1 MRSLSIK
8 KAIERL
14 DIHVAGDRLHQKNPV
29 EQLCH
34 KRLAR
39 DVQSK
44 VEIPDHLRK
53 VRHKPRESRKRVE
66 AGPNA
71 PLLKRMV
78 RNPQSLEKDYF
89 KKVDVERMQLQPRER
104 ITFPQ
109 IVQEEL
115 RRDKKVRKIQA
126 MSYHLQPATI
136 NIPSVDEWLGVQ
148 RDQSE

>member
-8 KAIERL
+8 KAIKRL
-14 DIHVAGDRLHQKNPV
+14 DVYVVGDRLHQKKSV

-34 KRLAR
+34 KRLER

-53 VRHKPRESRKRVE
+53 ENHKLRPSRKKAE
-66 AGPNA
+66 AAPNA

-89 KKVDVERMQLQPRER
+89 RKVEMERMRLEPRER

-109 IVQEEL
+109 IVKEEL

-126 MSYHLQPATI
+126 MSYHIQPSTI
-136 NIPSVDEWLGVQ
+136 NIPKIDEWLGA
-148 RDQSE
+148 RLDKSE